1 MGLLK
6 SSNKKGKIQ
15 SLSVNLWNELQDM
28 DENYAESYLNWC
40 IEKVKVNKLH
50 QQEQL
55 CKKKLKISTL
65 KEKDKVELQRILNT
79 VKYKNHPKNISKGD
93 IIHVR
98 FGVNLGDE
106 LSDLDSTFKKIDGHY
121 GIVISQKGFMFLV
134 IPLTSHPQRSGD
146 ADLDFCLENLQLPG
160 GHNKSYLAFAK
171 MKFIHIRRIKRIHGI
186 HDGKKILTPEQLEK
200 VDKGLKKLIHL

>member
-65 KEKDKVELQRILNT
+65 KEKDKVE
-79 VKYKNHPKNISKGD
+79 
-93 IIHVR
+93 
-98 FGVNLGDE
+98 
-106 LSDLDSTFKKIDGHY
+106 
-121 GIVISQKGFMFLV
+121 
-134 IPLTSHPQRSGD
+134 
-146 ADLDFCLENLQLPG
+146 
-160 GHNKSYLAFAK
+160 
-171 MKFIHIRRIKRIHGI
+171 
-186 HDGKKILTPEQLEK
+186 
-200 VDKGLKKLIHL
+200 

>member
-1 MGLLK
+1 
-6 SSNKKGKIQ
+6 
-15 SLSVNLWNELQDM
+15 
-28 DENYAESYLNWC
+28 
-40 IEKVKVNKLH
+40 
-50 QQEQL
+50 
-55 CKKKLKISTL
+55 
-65 KEKDKVELQRILNT
+65 
-79 VKYKNHPKNISKGD
+79 
-93 IIHVR
+93 
-98 FGVNLGDE
+98 
-106 LSDLDSTFKKIDGHY
+106 
-121 GIVISQKGFMFLV
+121 MFLV